1 LKKENILK
9 MATRFRKSRRQRGSR
24 YCGWGQVGQ
33 HRQSGGRGGIGGAG
47 KHKHFWIRT
56 VIEEPNHFGHDAFNS
71 FNRNLVYN
79 WINIKDLDSVVA
91 KHGKVDQD
99 GKVILDLTSLGYD
112 KLLGGGKVNSAFTV
126 KITKISGS
134 AKKKIQEAGGEVLTN
149 EHIAD

>member
-1 LKKENILK
+1 VAAAVL
-9 MATRFRKSRRQRGSR
+9 
-24 YCGWGQVGQ
+24 
-33 HRQSGGRGGIGGAG
+33 AG
-47 KHKHFWIRT
+47 KHKHFWTRT

-126 KITKISGS
+126 KITRISSS

-149 EHIAD
+149 EDIAE

>member
-1 LKKENILK
+1 

-56 VIEEPNHFGHDAFNS
+56 AIEEPSHFGHDAFNS

-126 KITKISGS
+126 KITRISAS

-149 EHIAD
+149 EHIAE

>member
-1 LKKENILK
+1 

-126 KITKISGS
+126 KITRISSS

-149 EHIAD
+149 EHITD